1 LKRVASKLTYANVMV
16 TILAFVVLAGGTAF
30 AAGQLGKNTVGSKQL
45 KKNAVTAA
53 KIKNNAVTT
62 AKIKNGAVSGA
73 KINLGSLGTVPSAT
87 TAATAA
93 TAATAGNANTVGGQT
108 ITKIFTKIPK
118 GATATIATFGSFKL
132 VAECSAATGNVELF
146 ELISSAP
153 SADLLGASVGN
164 AGASSSVDIGADA
177 VIELDNGNG
186 IDNDRGVASFTG
198 ALSDGT
204 VINGMI
210 GFNDTLTFNEE
221 DVCSFYGRVTT

>member
-30 AAGQLGKNTVGSKQL
+30 AAGQLGKNSVGSKQL

-53 KIKNNAVTT
+53 KIKNNAVTG
-62 AKIKNGAVSGA
+62 AKIKNGAISGT

-87 TAATAA
+87 TATTATS
-93 TAATAGNANTVGGQT
+93 AGNANTVGGQT

-132 VAECSAATGNVELF
+132 VAECSAASGDVEFF

-153 SADLLGASVGN
+153 SADLLGSSVGN
-164 AGASSSVDIGADA
+164 EGAAASVDIGADA
-177 VIELDNGNG
+177 AIELDNGAG
-186 IDNDRGVASFTG
+186 VDNDRGVASFTG
-198 ALSDGT
+198 ALPNGT

-210 GFNDTLTFNEE
+210 GFNDTPTFTEE